1 MWSTR
6 INSSELKNAG
16 LKGFVVLCYAGAYAL
31 SVRTGISCIWK
42 HLLGFPCPGCG
53 FTSALLAALRGDL
66 REAMHRH
73 PLFWLFPLILVLF
86 IRDGRLFKTEKV
98 NIALMLAIGGA
109 FIIVWVIRLAAGDF
123 S

>member
-1 MWSTR
+1 
-6 INSSELKNAG
+6 
-16 LKGFVVLCYAGAYAL
+16 
-31 SVRTGISCIWK
+31 
-42 HLLGFPCPGCG
+42 
-53 FTSALLAALRGDL
+53 
-66 REAMHRH
+66 MHRH